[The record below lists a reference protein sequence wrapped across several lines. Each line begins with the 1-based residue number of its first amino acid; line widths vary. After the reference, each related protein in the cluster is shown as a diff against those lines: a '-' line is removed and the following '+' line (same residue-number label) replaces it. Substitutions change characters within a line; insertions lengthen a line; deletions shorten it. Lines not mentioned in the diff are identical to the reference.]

1 MSIASYQNMFYKG
14 LEEAVLDSDIQNGK
28 IKVATDTARI
38 FVDFNGLGRIEF
50 TDFVRSFSSSEI
62 EGGTV
67 ENPITSKIYIA
78 NDTGHL
84 YVYIGSTFVDI
95 TNFKVTSAYNADSAT
110 YATSAGSATTATNAT
125 NATHATSAD
134 SATTATNAT
143 NSNTALTAGKA
154 TNDGAGNN
162 IASTYAPLN
171 SPTLTGTPNA
181 PTPSSND
188 DSTRIATTAWV
199 QDLVNAAIGTV
210 SQFHTAYV
218 NKLPATGD
226 PHTIYFTPDPVY
238 SNACKESIWITVNG
252 VGRWETIGSSEVT
265 AGVAGANVTGTG
277 NAITGASVDGNG
289 ILQLVKNSTF
299 LTSHP
304 TIATSADTTNTGSI
318 RINGTG
324 VALIDTIT
332 RDSNGHVKTKN
343 SKTVSVT
350 GPDCISYDSTN
361 KYWDMNFGSLDSGF

>member
-67 ENPITSKIYIA
+67 ESPITSKIYIA

-110 YATSAGSATTATNAT
+110 YATSAGSATTATNAM
-125 NATHATSAD
+125 
-134 SATTATNAT
+134 
-143 NSNTALTAGKA
+143 NSSTALTAGAA
-154 TNDGAGNN
+154 TNDSAGNN
-162 IASTYAPLN
+162 IANTYAPLN

-181 PTPSSND
+181 PTPSSDD

-199 QDLVNAAIGTV
+199 QDLVDAAIGTV

-218 NKLPATGD
+218 NELPATGD
-226 PHTIYFTPDPVY
+226 PHTIYFTPDTVNPNV
-238 SNACKESIWITVNG
+238 CKESLWITVEG

-277 NAITGASVDGNG
+277 NAITGASVDANG

-304 TIATSADTTNTGSI
+304 TIATTADTTNTGSV

-332 RDSNGHVKTKN
+332 RDSNGHVTSKN

-361 KYWDMNFGSLDSGF
+361 SYWDMNFGSLDSGF